1 MIQGETMNIVE
12 ASRKAEGVIN
22 SLFVSVKKEQVEDVF
37 SKNGIEDR
45 LERVQLL
52 RKCMDVIGT
61 SNIGDPL
68 SPEDEYD
75 DELEI
80 FLSGKWRLLL

>member
-1 MIQGETMNIVE
+1 MNLVE
-12 ASRKAEGVIN
+12 ASKKAEDVIN
-22 SLFVSVKKEQVEDVF
+22 SLLVSIKREQVEDIF
-37 SKNGIEDR
+37 SKNGIKDN

-52 RKCMDVIGT
+52 RECMNVTDT
-61 SNIGDPL
+61 SNVDNRM
-68 SPEDEYD
+68 SPEDEYS